1 MFGLFEA
8 YLPNLKRTFPLLIF
22 GVLGMAAGVM
32 AFWLPETLTSE
43 MPQTV
48 EQAEAWDEDYNIY
61 CCKKPRVHA
70 PDRLEVETDDNE
82 TNL

>member
-1 MFGLFEA
+1 
-8 YLPNLKRTFPLLIF
+8 
-22 GVLGMAAGVM
+22 
-32 AFWLPETLTSE
+32 